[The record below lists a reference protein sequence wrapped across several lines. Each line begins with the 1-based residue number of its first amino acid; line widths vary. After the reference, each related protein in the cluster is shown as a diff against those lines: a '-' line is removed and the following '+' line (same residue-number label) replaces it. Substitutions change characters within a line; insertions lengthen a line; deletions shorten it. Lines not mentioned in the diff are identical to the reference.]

1 MFVVYVVLAIM
12 MFTPLNPLACIIFFG
27 MIRPYQRMIA
37 REKKAE
43 EAAANAPLTEEQKM
57 IREMYPIEVTKPE
70 DK

>member
-12 MFTPLNPLACIIFFG
+12 LFTPLNPLACIIFFG

-43 EAAANAPLTEEQKM
+43 EAALTEEQKM